1 MHNLLN
7 IHTGSQATDIVQKK
21 IEILLETL
29 CSMELF

>member
-7 IHTGSQATDIVQKK
+7 IHSGSEATDTVQKK
-21 IEILLETL
+21 ILLETL